1 MPEGFEKRRTKRPHL
16 FDFIYG
22 SLPQLAE
29 GNGSNPFKFRF
40 KSEVNYHEHYAA
52 FKFYQSRRIR
62 KDVIYDSCK
71 QRYHNWFEF

>member
-1 MPEGFEKRRTKRPHL
+1 MLEGFEKRRTKRPHL

-40 KSEVNYHEHYAA
+40 ESEVNYHEYC
-52 FKFYQSRRIR
+52 
-62 KDVIYDSCK
+62 V
-71 QRYHNWFEF
+71 E